1 MAHTADTEKS
11 DLKKRVADLSDLVWN
26 QGDLSAADTYLSPDF
41 VGHYPGVPDLR
52 GAAAYK
58 RMAAEL
64 RSALP
69 DLTHRTI
76 TLIEE
81 DDRVVLR
88 AEISGTQRGELMG
101 IPPTGLPV
109 RRTETTLL
117 RFEGDRIAEVWH
129 LADEIGTFDQLG
141 LTPPEGAG
149 PLGQIA
155 HTFKLMARF
164 AVLQAKAGRAAKAAK
179 AQQATRRQDTR
190 QQGPQG
196 RNAA

>member
-1 MAHTADTEKS
+1 MAHTADTAQSE
-11 DLKKRVADLSDLVWN
+11 LKKRVADFTDLVWN
-26 QGDLSAADTYLSPDF
+26 QGDLIAADTYLSADF
-41 VGHYPGVPDLR
+41 VGHFAGGPDLR

-64 RSALP
+64 RRALP
-69 DLTHRTI
+69 DLTHRTLH
-76 TLIEE
+76 LIQEG
-81 DDRVVLR
+81 DRVVLR
-88 AEISGTQRGELMG
+88 AEISGSQRGELMG

-109 RRTETTLL
+109 RRTETTLM
-117 RFEGDRIAEVWH
+117 RIEGDRIAEMWH

-164 AVLQAKAGRAAKAAK
+164 AVLQAKAGKAAK
-179 AQQATRRQDTR
+179 AQQAAA
-190 QQGPQG
+190 QG
-196 RNAA
+196 RKAA